1 MGKLGYLWK
10 ADEQEEILR
19 GTEIFNFGVEY
30 AMKNGLQE

>member
-10 ADEQEEILR
+10 ADEQEILI